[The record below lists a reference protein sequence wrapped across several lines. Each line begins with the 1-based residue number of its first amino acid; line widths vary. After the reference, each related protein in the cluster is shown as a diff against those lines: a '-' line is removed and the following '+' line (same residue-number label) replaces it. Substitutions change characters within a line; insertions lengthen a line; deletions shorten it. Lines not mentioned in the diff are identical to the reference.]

1 MLDVFSNENLS
12 IHHKVLIG
20 SKDQFDLYN
29 LLSFFYQSKTCT
41 LRLVFLMMFL
51 GEGWRNSYFED

>member
-1 MLDVFSNENLS
+1 MLDVFSNEDLS

-51 GEGWRNSYFED
+51 GEG